1 MTDKRKIRREIE
13 KRYEYWREKEHNSHS
28 IESEIRMSE
37 CQHLLLLFN
46 SLQEEPVSNTILLY
60 GLSGSVGIEEAVK
73 ETEEYKE
80 WQGDPERQQ
89 SFIDFAKFGANYK
102 HHTSKDLEEAAEE
115 WDESLYRS
123 DAFIAGA
130 QWQKEHLWKDA
141 QGDDLPEIDK
151 EVIALIEAFGH
162 YKVIFAHR
170 VDENAEIHTS
180 IDGKPLV
187 LHPKRH
193 GKGGWNIPDVKFWLD
208 CELPKMEE

>member
-1 MTDKRKIRREIE
+1 MTDKEKIRREIE

-46 SLQEEPVSNTILLY
+46 SLQEEPVS
-60 GLSGSVGIEEAVK
+60 
-73 ETEEYKE
+73 
-80 WQGDPERQQ
+80 
-89 SFIDFAKFGANYK
+89 
-102 HHTSKDLEEAAEE
+102 KDLEEAAEE

-130 QWQKEHLWKDA
+130 LWQKEHLWKDA
-141 QGDDLPEIDK
+141 QGDDLPEIDR
-151 EVIALIEAFGH
+151 EVVALIEAFGH

-193 GKGGWNIPDVKFWLD
+193 DKGGWNIPDLKFWLD
-208 CELPKMEE
+208 LEIPKIE